1 MAIKHLTY
9 AAIPLIAAT
18 MTAQAATV
26 DQLNRQ
32 VQKLNQRMAA
42 QDQSFRV
49 NGFASLGMSV
59 SDEKVAY
66 NGVNDEVN
74 FGRFSKIG
82 VQMTFNI
89 DSQNSVVT
97 QLVSRGENSW
107 QTTAEWAYFKHD
119 FNNGFSTKVGRI
131 RVPAFM
137 LSEFLDVGYAVPW
150 AKMPNE
156 SYSTLTPFS
165 NMEGVDLSYTTDIGD
180 LSSTTQLVYGRSTSE
195 LYDLKGIVSLNSTL
209 QADSWNAKLSYSI
222 ADDITVIDDDIIAAL
237 GLYGSATSGISG
249 SFTSVGFTYD
259 PGDIYFSAETT
270 SLEVDDTLIDS
281 ESSHATIGYRFGRFM
296 PTLTFGMVES
306 KDDEERALDKILA
319 ANPNIAENTSL
330 TIAIIG
336 GLGQIV
342 AAAGADAA
350 AAGAA
355 VVALGGTG
363 TPTRTLTEADLN
375 LVLGTDASFINNA
388 NPAAA
393 SGELLV
399 RQGILDGAQTAATGV
414 IGAAQSLQSQQDSD
428 TTRIALGLRYDL
440 SPGTALKLQY
450 DIIETND
457 APGLFDSAPYI
468 DATTKPDKTNIL
480 TISLDTVF

>member
-59 SDEKVAY
+59 SDEEVAY

-156 SYSTLTPFS
+156 SYSSLTPFS
-165 NMEGVDLSYTTDIGD
+165 NMDGVDLSYSTDIGD

-195 LYDLKGIVSLNSTL
+195 LYDLKGIASLNSTL

-237 GLYGSATSGISG
+237 GLYGSATSGIGG
-249 SFTSVGFTYD
+249 SFT
-259 PGDIYFSAETT
+259 
-270 SLEVDDTLIDS
+270 
-281 ESSHATIGYRFGRFM
+281 
-296 PTLTFGMVES
+296 
-306 KDDEERALDKILA
+306 
-319 ANPNIAENTSL
+319 
-330 TIAIIG
+330 
-336 GLGQIV
+336 
-342 AAAGADAA
+342 
-350 AAGAA
+350 
-355 VVALGGTG
+355 
-363 TPTRTLTEADLN
+363 
-375 LVLGTDASFINNA
+375 
-388 NPAAA
+388 
-393 SGELLV
+393 
-399 RQGILDGAQTAATGV
+399 
-414 IGAAQSLQSQQDSD
+414 
-428 TTRIALGLRYDL
+428 
-440 SPGTALKLQY
+440 
-450 DIIETND
+450 
-457 APGLFDSAPYI
+457 
-468 DATTKPDKTNIL
+468 
-480 TISLDTVF
+480 